1 MGSKAF
7 MVEIEGQLPSRTE
20 LDLIETAPLERAAE
34 KYADQRIAVGKLQSD
49 RRADLIVALVRAG
62 AYYLLGCEMSDA
74 IKDNK
79 ARAKVWH
86 RAGNQEIAGMLKVPS
101 RGRPVRLGEQ
111 ALIYIMTHAW
121 KYFGLNP
128 GTAYGRGTGHEE
140 SPFQQICNGWIK
152 AIEDIPEY
160 RNQPGAFVRLPVRS
174 RTRQQRPSRSVYRQ
188 VKKRRTD

>member
-1 MGSKAF
+1 
-7 MVEIEGQLPSRTE
+7 MVEIEGQLPSRPE

-79 ARAKVWH
+79 ARAKAWH
-86 RAGNQEIAGMLKVPS
+86 RAGNQEIAGLLKVPS
-101 RGRPVRLGEQ
+101 RGRPVRRGEQ

-140 SPFQQICNGWIK
+140 SPFQQICNGWIQ

-160 RNQPGAFVRLPVRS
+160 RNQPEAFDRLPGRH
-174 RTRQQRPSRSVYRQ
+174 RTRQPRPSRSVYRK
-188 VKKRRTD
+188 VKKQRTD